1 MAEELLQAKNDY
13 KKLGVNKVSGFFT
26 CNPMLQLKYN
36 YILDQKQ
43 FFVQALIIIQY
54 WFDLYQ
60 LIKAK
65 HGILDKN
72 TYNINENG
80 LYDGYGWKL

>member
-54 WFDLYQ
+54 
-60 LIKAK
+60 
-65 HGILDKN
+65 
-72 TYNINENG
+72 
-80 LYDGYGWKL
+80 